1 MKNMKTKQLLSSLL
15 LAGTIAGLVPGCAS
29 HQETQAKL
37 QAQAKIS
44 RVDAEKTALTKAPGG
59 TIQEGELEMEH
70 GKLVWSFDIAT
81 PGSKDITEVHVD
93 ALTGAV
99 LSVEKETPA
108 DQEKEKKADAKKTK

>member
-1 MKNMKTKQLLSSLL
+1 MKTKHLLSALL
-15 LAGTIAGLVPGCAS
+15 LAGLLAGLVPGCAS

-99 LSVEKETPA
+99 LSAEKETPA